1 MDTISDFHFIR
12 LNSSIFRANQIH
24 LDKILKKFHLS
35 SGSYPYLMI
44 LNRCEGISQNK
55 ISCELGQDKAMSAR
69 TITKLIELGYIYK
82 EQDENDSRAYKL
94 YLTENAKIIIPK
106 VKSELYRLIEI
117 VTEGLDD
124 EERRVTNNALGK
136 ILINIKN
143 LNIQE

>member
-1 MDTISDFHFIR
+1 MDTIMDFHFIR

-24 LDKILKKFHLS
+24 LDRILKKFHLS

-44 LNRCEGISQNK
+44 LNRGEGISQNK
-55 ISCELGQDKAMSAR
+55 ISCELGHDKAMSAR

-82 EQDENDSRAYKL
+82 ELDEKDSRAYKL
-94 YLTENAKIIIPK
+94 YLTEKAKTIIPK
-106 VKSELYRLIEI
+106 VKNEIHGLIDI
-117 VTEGLDD
+117 ITKGLDD
-124 EERRVTNNALGK
+124 EEKRVTNNALGK